1 MSEES
6 VVALL
11 QSASDAY
18 YNGKESPLDDETF
31 DALVEQLRGLNPI
44 HPFLQTVGAPP
55 VGTSTP
61 LPSLMPSLDKI
72 KPGMPAL
79 QRFLGG
85 SNYVVSEKL
94 DGLSALWCAGALYLR
109 GDGQNGVS
117 IKPTHIQGLVKGD
130 KSWMIRGELIMQKAG
145 TTVSRSIVNGLLHQS
160 SPDPEKLAKIQF
172 VAYEVVAPAGLTRSV
187 QFEWLTAKGFIV
199 PWWQRMV
206 GPTEDQLRSLFL
218 QRRANSVYET
228 DGIVLGLDTVP
239 KRPTALKN
247 PKDCVAF
254 KMPISDQSAITT
266 VREVLWAASA
276 QGYLIPRL
284 RFDPIT
290 VSGAVIEFCTAHNAK
305 TVLGL
310 GLGPGASVRIRRSG
324 DVIPTIDEVIIPV
337 KGAALPEGH
346 EWDSNGVH
354 IRLKEVSKEQIV
366 SQLHHFAKT
375 LGLEGL
381 GPASCAALVEG
392 GLTGPRLIWNSTAAA
407 LSAILGP
414 KTGET
419 LYKNLRALKPTEIQ
433 LCVASSKLPRG
444 VGEAK
449 LQALSATHPDPRT
462 WAQCSL
468 PKTGW
473 TEESF
478 HEFQTAYGKYE
489 EWRRDLWFPYP
500 IPGGTTVT
508 AAAAAKATVC
518 FTGFRDKAL
527 EEQLLAVGV
536 ATSPTMTSKVSAL
549 IVADEAKPS
558 EKVKKA
564 QAAGTE
570 ILTRTACIKKYLG

>member
-1 MSEES
+1 MTEES
-6 VVALL
+6 LVALL

-31 DALVEQLRGLNPI
+31 DALVEQLRDLNPEN
-44 HPFLQTVGAPP
+44 PFLQTVGAPP
-55 VGTSTP
+55 LCSSTP

-85 SNYVVSEKL
+85 GGHYVASEKL

-109 GDGQNGVS
+109 GDGRNGVS

-130 KSWMIRGELIMQKAG
+130 RSWMIRGELIMQKEGIA
-145 TTVSRSIVNGLLHQS
+145 VSRSIVNGLLHQS
-160 SPDPEKLAKIQF
+160 SPDPEKLSKVQF
-172 VAYEVVAPAGLTRSV
+172 LAYEVVAPAGLTRSA
-187 QFEWLTAKGFIV
+187 QFEWLTSKGFLV
-199 PWWQRMV
+199 PWWQRIT
-206 GPTEDQLRSLFL
+206 GPTEDQLRALFL
-218 QRRANSVYET
+218 ERRAKSVYET
-228 DGIVLGLDTVP
+228 DGIVLGLDVVV
-239 KRPTALKN
+239 KRTAALKN
-247 PKDCVAF
+247 PKDCMAF
-254 KMPISDQSAITT
+254 KMPISEQSAVTT

-310 GLGPGASVRIRRSG
+310 GLGTGATVRIRRSG
-324 DVIPTIDEVIIPV
+324 DVIPTIDEVIIPA
-337 KGAALPEGH
+337 KTAALPEGH
-346 EWDSNGVH
+346 EWDTNGVH
-354 IRLKEVSKEQIV
+354 IRLKEVSKEQVI

-375 LGLEGL
+375 MGIEGL

-392 GLTGPRLIWNSTAAA
+392 ALTTPRLIWNSTAAA

-419 LYKNLRALKPTEIQ
+419 LYKNLRVLKPTEIQ

-449 LQALSATHPDPRT
+449 LQALSASHPDPRT
-462 WAQCSL
+462 WATCSL

-473 TEESF
+473 TDESF
-478 HEFQTAYGKYE
+478 REFQTAYGKYE

-500 IPGGTTVT
+500 IIGSNVSPSAV
-508 AAAAAKATVC
+508 KATVC
-518 FTGFRDKAL
+518 FTGFRDKVL
-527 EEQLLAVGV
+527 EEQLLAAGV
-536 ATSPTMTSKVSAL
+536 ATSATLTSKVSAL
-549 IVADEAKPS
+549 IVADDANPS

-570 ILTRTACIKKYLG
+570 ILTRAACIKKYLG